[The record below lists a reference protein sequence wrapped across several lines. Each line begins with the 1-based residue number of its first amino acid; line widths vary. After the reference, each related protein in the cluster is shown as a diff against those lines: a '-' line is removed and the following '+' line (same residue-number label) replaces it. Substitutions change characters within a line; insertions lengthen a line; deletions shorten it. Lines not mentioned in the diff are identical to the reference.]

1 MVYEIITISI
11 SMDLLNMKLNRNTT
25 ERPSAHKVLVLAARF
40 PNRVQPWL
48 TNWLEE
54 TLRRGGDLR
63 IISNGIL
70 DGSIPEKVSK
80 LGMLSKTD
88 YYPLET
94 AWDKWRC
101 LLPYFFPWSE
111 RGLRAYAGLKIL
123 IKAMPDAGLSFKE
136 ALKGVMRSPV
146 LVLADYGIIHSHGLG
161 MSYEYLFVRKVKCV
175 PLVTTFHGLPPLGV
189 NQISP
194 EKLRAVFSSGSLF
207 LVNTKFAER
216 QLTALGCLEEKVKIL
231 PQGIKLDDFPYVKKP
246 FPTDGKVVLLTVGRF
261 HKDKGHIYAIRAVAS
276 LIRQGYKVEY
286 HIVGVGPE
294 HANIEATIET
304 LGMKGSIT
312 VLKLLDDERLREQYQ
327 QAHIFILPSV
337 RDTEGVHEET
347 QGVVIQEAQASGA
360 IVIATR
366 TGGIPECVIDGE
378 NAFLVPDRNADAIE
392 EKIKDIVAQPEKW
405 STWQDNARQHVEA
418 NFAIEILGDKLW
430 TIYDG
435 LVAKSVAS

>member
-1 MVYEIITISI
+1 MNKNLQ
-11 SMDLLNMKLNRNTT
+11 DMKLTRNTLMPT
-25 ERPSAHKVLVLAARF
+25 VRPSTYNVLVLAAHF

-54 TLRRGGDLR
+54 SLRRGGDLR
-63 IISNGIL
+63 IISNGAL
-70 DGSIPEKVSK
+70 DGSIPEKVTR
-80 LGMLSKTD
+80 LGLLRKTE
-88 YYPLET
+88 YYPLDT
-94 AWDKWRC
+94 PWDKWKC
-101 LLPYFFPWSE
+101 LLPYFFPLSA
-111 RGLRAYAGLKIL
+111 RGGRAYSGLKVL
-123 IKAMPDAGLSFKE
+123 INAIPAAKLSFKE
-136 ALKGVMRSPV
+136 TLKAAMRSAV
-146 LVLADYGIIHSHGLG
+146 LVPADYGIIHSHGLG
-161 MSYEYLFVRKVKCV
+161 MSYEYLFVMKAKRI

-216 QLTALGCLEEKVKIL
+216 QVTALGCPVEKVRIL
-231 PQGIKLDDFPYVKKP
+231 PQGIKLDDFPYVKKS
-246 FPTDGKVVLLTVGRF
+246 FPADGKVVLLTVGRF

-294 HANIEATIET
+294 QANIEATIET

-312 VLKLLDDERLREQYQ
+312 VMKLLDDERLREQYQ

-337 RDTEGVHEET
+337 RDMEGVHEET